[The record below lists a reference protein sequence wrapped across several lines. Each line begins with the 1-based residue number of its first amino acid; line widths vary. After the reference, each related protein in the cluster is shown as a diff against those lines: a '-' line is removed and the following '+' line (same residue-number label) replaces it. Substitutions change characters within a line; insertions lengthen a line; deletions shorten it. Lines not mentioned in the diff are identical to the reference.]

1 MTAGKKKTP
10 VILWVLL
17 ILLYCGIFW
26 FSAQDGNT
34 SGDISMNLS
43 RQGVKFWDGFAG
55 KGLNF
60 ADLEAL
66 AETFEHIL
74 RKGAHF
80 AEYAVMGVL
89 VYGILHVYEVPHQS
103 ETVRTS
109 AEGTVGKMQG
119 EKFVHKL
126 SHYRLRRYLPAVLWV
141 AASAG
146 LDELHQYF
154 VPGRWASV
162 SDVLLDTCGG
172 AVGVFLCAIYLSHKK
187 KRSKHKLL

>member
-1 MTAGKKKTP
+1 MAAKKKRAAF
-10 VILWVLL
+10 VLWLLL

-26 FSAQDGNT
+26 FSAQDGND
-34 SGDISMNLS
+34 SGNISMSLS

-55 KGLNF
+55 KELDF

-89 VYGILHVYEVPHQS
+89 VYGILSVHEVPHQS
-103 ETVRTS
+103 EAVRPS
-109 AEGTVGKMQG
+109 AKGAVGRMHG
-119 EKFVHKL
+119 EKSVYKL
-126 SHYRLRRYLPAVLWV
+126 SHYRLRRSLLAVLWV
-141 AASAG
+141 AVSAA

-154 VPGRWASV
+154 VPGRWASI

-172 AVGVFLCAIYLSHKK
+172 AVGVFLCVIYLFHKRK
-187 KRSKHKLL
+187 KMKHKLL